1 MKHPILKSKFNNL
14 KLSLIGYSKLP
25 LIDNYIINEIN
36 NYIKHNLKDTSNT
49 YINTILSNDY
59 NTKLE
64 QHNFLKKI
72 LNSYFNETFLSYK
85 LIIATFF
92 LKFKNPT
99 QTVGPHIDPSVV
111 NVLKYDDFIIWI
123 PLVDTTLEKS
133 GRISIQPFS
142 HIFSRRLNLESK
154 VARYFKDYKS
164 NKIIYIKLKKGEHII
179 FFNNLLHG
187 SEINTY
193 YNIRPAISLKIS
205 IENAKIASYHIK
217 DIQNGT
223 IDIFE
228 QDDEYYYIKYGWNEL
243 ENPKCGKFY
252 QTIYNY
258 K

>member
-1 MKHPILKSKFNNL
+1 
-14 KLSLIGYSKLP
+14 LITS
-25 LIDNYIINEIN
+25 IINEIN
-36 NYIKHNLKDTSNT
+36 NYIRHNLKETSNT

-164 NKIIYIKLKKGEHII
+164 NKIIYIKLKKGEPHY
-179 FFNNLLHG
+179 FL
-187 SEINTY
+187 
-193 YNIRPAISLKIS
+193 
-205 IENAKIASYHIK
+205 
-217 DIQNGT
+217 
-223 IDIFE
+223 
-228 QDDEYYYIKYGWNEL
+228 
-243 ENPKCGKFY
+243 
-252 QTIYNY
+252 
-258 K
+258 